1 MDKGKINQ
9 STTSSDRIGKALEKY
24 AELMITRMEELQKDW
39 EKGWT
44 DGVHGRG
51 GLPQNIS
58 GRSYLGS
65 NAFLLYLH
73 TARHHYAAP
82 VYMTIKQIRDTGA
95 TIKKGETSVPVFKWG
110 LSIKDENKKRV
121 SEADYKNMT
130 PEEQEKCKVI
140 PYLQVYNE
148 WNIDQTNLVDVNKE
162 KYDTLLKRFE
172 VLPLKDDTGM
182 YKCAALDRM
191 FERQE
196 WVCPIEY
203 QNINA
208 SAYYS
213 VTKDE
218 IVVPRKSQFNI
229 HYNAE
234 DIYKDGMEYYS
245 SALHEMAHSTGH
257 KDRLN
262 RANNTTFGSKEYG
275 KEELVAEL
283 TASLV
288 GSSLGFDCRI
298 QENNAAY
305 LKSWISSLREEPKFI
320 LTVMSDVNKAS
331 KMVIESIDKQR
342 MALGE
347 TPLIQGILDVVD
359 EKVKKEEDPKETVAQ
374 EWASLDEK
382 PTIKMESG
390 DVLPVEYNKE
400 KDTLDVQI
408 TNEDG
413 KQEVYSTNYDHDRNI
428 QENLGHL
435 WEELSNM
442 KQYQAMKLSPEEVA
456 ASTEYFTNLMKT
468 LTDGNHEGNSVLD
481 IKSLSELRSVFKN
494 DFNLG
499 RWVSTA
505 SDKELIDAGADMLPN
520 LSTKGKNMKQDEKSA
535 KQNTNIDTRQLFDEI
550 KQTLSNFAH
559 EGKDD
564 SLHVLS
570 QYGDVSNFFDKKI
583 GIGLVM
589 PNGMIFDFKYDDQ
602 DNKIHVGQTL
612 RNKFEEV
619 YSQDYDKSKTVSENL
634 TDVWHVMS
642 SKKEYN
648 DYSYIK
654 DYTDSIHNTLKIT
667 SGEEDYI
674 PSNTVADR
682 LLVRANVKAANY
694 REISQNNCPSEKELY
709 DKLLKE
715 ANSAYSDYREELER
729 VVRGY
734 LNSQTISAAVS
745 LPQKEERVSQE
756 YTNMKDYVES
766 ITDKNDI
773 MSGNFEL
780 LPSDSKVGKLYKDVL
795 HLSKEYDKFTKN
807 PSEYDYEDRAGLYA
821 DIESAN
827 LSFHAELQKQVESFK
842 KQSQTIHEDS
852 NVKTDVVSKTK
863 EIIATGVPMNDAEK
877 IAKNMVDAELAK
889 KDKER
894 SEEEAEDKK
903 RNEKKYSDEQN
914 KKTEQT
920 VSEEQDNTSPTMRA
934 AAHALLLVG
943 ALEAAQKSDGIW
955 MNKGQKQG
963 AEFVNSHTPI
973 SAYNNMM
980 MVLHSD
986 KNEYKTNVYTYYNPA
1001 KDNNMPVRRSQA
1013 ALPFS
1018 WTTWDYQNVA
1028 DKTDIISKAE
1038 YNKLPEAERS
1048 KYKKHASKELQNIY
1062 NIDQTTMSSTN
1073 KESYASFVKDKG
1085 VKLQSLHAESMSFA
1099 QYHASQKEKHPD
1111 AIILMRTGDF
1121 YTTYN
1126 EDAKVASNVL
1136 GITLTRTSDKTS
1148 ADGKKILMAGFPN
1161 HALDTYLPKLIRA
1174 GQRVAICDKVETNP
1188 QKVTSEA
1195 SRIFDHAVEQAKN
1208 VSKMTGMKVQR
1219 SGLSSTVNYSVADDR
1234 FLISSKKLSTISPY
1248 EEATDRAA
1256 KIYRGLVEAVNKE
1269 DRLNISS
1276 RTSNL
1281 PLAPKEYEKL
1291 VVELSAGT
1299 IMSRQG
1305 LPAKIDKENIDI
1317 IPTWTKAIKENP
1329 KLVGVIERDVNTTV
1343 ETIEKLSMNQS
1354 VNYAAIRGEAA
1365 KSDKAD
1371 IAIEQHDSY
1380 EVKINTF
1387 QAIKDDA
1394 GHYAF
1399 FIKAQDEQS
1408 FSVYPQKD
1416 HMSTYFN
1423 VLKTPERAAVH
1434 EALAHKYYELA
1445 TKYPEMKHDL
1455 ITPKQVDVDKSLIN
1469 KVSITSS
1476 AQDPKVKLIFVNING
1491 KRDSAVVSPSQWQ
1504 KMWLA
1509 DDMASYKRDLA
1520 AVLFEQKIR
1529 QEMNK
1534 GQDNKMEET
1543 SSRGFHR

>member
-9 STTSSDRIGKALEKY
+9 STTSSDRISKALEKY

-95 TIKKGETSVPVFKWG
+95 TIKKGESSVPVFKWG

-229 HYNAE
+229 HDNAE

-347 TPLIQGILDVVD
+347 TPLIQGSLDVVD

-400 KDTLDVQI
+400 NDTLDVQI

-442 KQYQAMKLSPEEVA
+442 K
-456 ASTEYFTNLMKT
+456 
-468 LTDGNHEGNSVLD
+468 
-481 IKSLSELRSVFKN
+481 
-494 DFNLG
+494 
-499 RWVSTA
+499 
-505 SDKELIDAGADMLPN
+505 
-520 LSTKGKNMKQDEKSA
+520 
-535 KQNTNIDTRQLFDEI
+535 
-550 KQTLSNFAH
+550 
-559 EGKDD
+559 
-564 SLHVLS
+564 
-570 QYGDVSNFFDKKI
+570 
-583 GIGLVM
+583 
-589 PNGMIFDFKYDDQ
+589 
-602 DNKIHVGQTL
+602 
-612 RNKFEEV
+612 
-619 YSQDYDKSKTVSENL
+619 
-634 TDVWHVMS
+634 
-642 SKKEYN
+642 
-648 DYSYIK
+648 
-654 DYTDSIHNTLKIT
+654 
-667 SGEEDYI
+667 
-674 PSNTVADR
+674 
-682 LLVRANVKAANY
+682 
-694 REISQNNCPSEKELY
+694 
-709 DKLLKE
+709 
-715 ANSAYSDYREELER
+715 
-729 VVRGY
+729 
-734 LNSQTISAAVS
+734 
-745 LPQKEERVSQE
+745 
-756 YTNMKDYVES
+756 DYVES
-766 ITDKNDI
+766 IKDKNDI

-821 DIESAN
+821 DIESVN

-842 KQSQTIHEDS
+842 NQSQPIHEDS

-889 KDKER
+889 QDKER
-894 SEEEAEDKK
+894 SEEETEDKK
-903 RNEKKYSDEQN
+903 RNEKKFSDEQN

-920 VSEEQDNTSPTMRA
+920 VSEEQDNPSPTMRA
-934 AAHALLLVG
+934 VAHTLLLVG
-943 ALEAAQKSDGIW
+943 ALEAAQKSDGVW

-980 MVLHSD
+980 MVLYSD

-1028 DKTDIISKAE
+1028 DKSDIISKAE

-1048 KYKKHASKELQNIY
+1048 KYKKHASKEFQNIY

-1099 QYHASQKEKHPD
+1099 QHHASQKEKHPD

-1174 GQRVAICDKVETNP
+1174 GHRVAICDKVETNP

-1276 RTSNL
+1276 RISNL

-1299 IMSRQG
+1299 IMSRLG

-1354 VNYAAIRGEAA
+1354 VDYAAIRGEAA

-1380 EVKINTF
+1380 KVKINTF

-1408 FSVYPQKD
+1408 FSVYPQKE